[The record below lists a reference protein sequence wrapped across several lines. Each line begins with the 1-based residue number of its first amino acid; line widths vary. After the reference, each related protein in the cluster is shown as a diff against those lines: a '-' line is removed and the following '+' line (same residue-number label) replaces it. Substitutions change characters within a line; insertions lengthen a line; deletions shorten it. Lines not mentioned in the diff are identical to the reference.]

1 MRLSCESV
9 ETKGSALKSS
19 SGESQVWRVC
29 HSTTHAT
36 ADTEHFAINSGECS
50 RGCDTNCAGMA
61 WPNPP
66 RCDPWT
72 ERGNSHSSTFITT
85 PSILASTPSGA
96 GRPQASPWQKASPLV
111 LDRVGPTYSH
121 VMATSECVKPT
132 QDHVVGSLDR
142 VNSTLDEP
150 LHEPAHVPQQSGNG
164 RSPSH
169 VQTRRARAQV
179 LLSRDP
185 PGFVK
190 GCSPTR
196 SPPYKVGAG
205 TPGMEPTLFRE
216 RCAVT

>member
-1 MRLSCESV
+1 MSAIPPRTQPLTPSTLQSTPGSVPEDVTQTVPVWPGRTRLGAILGRNEATATAQRLS
-9 ETKGSALKSS
+9 
-19 SGESQVWRVC
+19 Q
-29 HSTTHAT
+29 
-36 ADTEHFAINSGECS
+36 
-50 RGCDTNCAGMA
+50 
-61 WPNPP
+61 P
-66 RCDPWT
+66 
-72 ERGNSHSSTFITT
+72 

-185 PGFVK
+185 RGFVK
-190 GCSPTR
+190 GCLPTR
-196 SPPYKVGAG
+196 SPPCKDGAG

-216 RCAVT
+216 PCAVT